1 MAFQLMTE
9 LVRKAEQNIDS
20 LAAQLRNTSGPAAA
34 AAISA
39 SGPGQQSPT
48 AAFNDLI
55 NAARSSVEQIAGS
68 GAGETL
74 WGFTYLHPNIIN
86 NSSKGFCI
94 LDCWWWADL
103 VCGIDA
109 GARQLVEVV

>member
-1 MAFQLMTE
+1 MAAQLMTE

-39 SGPGQQSPT
+39 SGPGQHSPT
-48 AAFNDLI
+48 AAVNDLI

-68 GAGETL
+68 GAGEIPLGVTI
-74 WGFTYLHPNIIN
+74 LHPKSI
-86 NSSKGFCI
+86 K
-94 LDCWWWADL
+94 
-103 VCGIDA
+103 
-109 GARQLVEVV
+109 